1 MLCII
6 HTFLLIKHLINVK
19 AEHVSISVSLKI
31 IGRVSA
37 DPDYLP
43 RTNDFGL
50 NVAGFL
56 QQYHPPQCPSAFL
69 PLAVLCCDMD
79 ADKRYERSNTTQ
91 LQT

>member
-1 MLCII
+1 MYLS
-6 HTFLLIKHLINVK
+6 L
-19 AEHVSISVSLKI
+19 SLKI

-43 RTNDFGL
+43 RANDFGL

-79 ADKRYERSNTTQ
+79 TDKRYDCTNPTQ
-91 LQT
+91 MQS

>member
-1 MLCII
+1 MYLS
-6 HTFLLIKHLINVK
+6 L
-19 AEHVSISVSLKI
+19 SLKI

-43 RTNDFGL
+43 RANDFGL

-79 ADKRYERSNTTQ
+79 ADKRYDCTNPTQ
-91 LQT
+91 MQS